1 MKTITLSYTYNV
13 KGYIN
18 DSYILTECGK
28 VINMKLG
35 KEIKPV
41 LRGLKPMYWIDN
53 KWQCDFKLNTD
64 RVECP
69 F

>member
-1 MKTITLSYTYNV
+1 MKTISITTTYNV

-28 VINMKLG
+28 VINVKLG

-41 LRGLKPMYWIDN
+41 LRGSKPMYWIDN